1 MKVRLDRVSMRYP
14 NGHVALDGI
23 QIEVP
28 EGRLTAVIGG
38 SGCGKSTLLR
48 LVAGLEH
55 PTEGTVRVGD
65 RPVTGPSTDVGVV
78 FQEPRLMPWLT
89 VAANVAFGIGHLPA
103 GEAQKLTEAT
113 LERVGLAG
121 FAGALPKQ
129 LSGGMAQRAALARA
143 LVTSPEVLLL
153 DEPFSALDALTR
165 ADLQQHLL
173 DLWEAD
179 RQTVLLVTH
188 DIDEALRL
196 ADEIVVLCGQ
206 PGRIAD
212 VVAVAEQRPRDLGAP
227 GLVQT
232 RHRVLSALSRA
243 PSSVTES
250 DASLRAAS
258 SDPPDW

>member
-14 NGHVALDGI
+14 NGHLALDGI
-23 QIEVP
+23 DLDVP
-28 EGRLTAVIGG
+28 EGRLTAFIGG

-55 PTEGTVRVGD
+55 PTEGTVWVGD

-89 VAANVAFGIGHLPA
+89 VSANVAFGIGHLPA
-103 GEAQKLTEAT
+103 EESRSLTEAT
-113 LERVGLAG
+113 LQRVGLAD

-129 LSGGMAQRAALARA
+129 LSGGMAQRTALARA

-173 DLWEAD
+173 DLWSAD

-196 ADEIVVLCGQ
+196 AGEIVVLSGQ
-206 PGRIAD
+206 PGRIVD
-212 VVAVAEQRPRDLGAP
+212 VVEVDDERPRDLP
-227 GLVQT
+227 SPELVRT
-232 RHRVLSALSRA
+232 RQHVLSALSQE
-243 PSSVTES
+243 PS
-250 DASLRAAS
+250 AAIG
-258 SDPPDW
+258 

>member
-1 MKVRLDRVSMRYP
+1 MKVQIDRVSMVYP
-14 NGHVALDGI
+14 NGHLALDGI
-23 QIEVP
+23 DLDVP

-55 PTEGTVRVGD
+55 PTEGTVWVGD
-65 RPVTGPSTDVGVV
+65 EPVTGPSSAVGVV

-89 VAANVAFGIGHLPA
+89 VAANVAFGLGHLPGHESREVA
-103 GEAQKLTEAT
+103 AAT
-113 LERVGLAG
+113 LKRVGLAE
-121 FAGALPKQ
+121 FADSLPKQ
-129 LSGGMAQRAALARA
+129 LSGGMAQRTALARA

-173 DLWEAD
+173 DLWSAD

-196 ADEIVVLCGQ
+196 ADEIVVMAGQ
-206 PGRIAD
+206 PGRIAE
-212 VVAVAEQRPRDLGAP
+212 VVEVTDERPRDLASP
-227 GLVQT
+227 ELVRT
-232 RHRVLSALSRA
+232 RQHVLSALSHS
-243 PSSVTES
+243 PT
-250 DASLRAAS
+250 AAAG
-258 SDPPDW
+258 

>member
-113 LERVGLAG
+113 LERVGLAE